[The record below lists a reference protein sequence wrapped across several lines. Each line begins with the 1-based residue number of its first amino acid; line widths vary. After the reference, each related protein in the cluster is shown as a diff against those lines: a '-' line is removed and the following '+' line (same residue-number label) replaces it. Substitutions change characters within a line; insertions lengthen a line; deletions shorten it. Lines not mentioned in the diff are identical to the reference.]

1 MRRVVPGEYS
11 SASSSYSYSSPAYQ
25 STRSI
30 FSLNI
35 SKQGRN
41 VVILILSGLLLGFV
55 SSLFVVNVNGNGIP
69 ALYYLVQ
76 ENTFVYQG
84 WLVPLVTSIIVAPPS
99 IIGLEDVVFNAIA
112 LVFVDRLLSSA
123 FTGRQYYLVFL
134 ASGIFGNI
142 LTLLNGIQYG
152 SFGASGGIFGLLAG
166 AVAFSYAV
174 SKKVNYSLV
183 MWFLIW
189 FFLSSFASTGVNW
202 VAHVGGALLGLV
214 MGYYFGIRRARYS
227 PSVRPY

>member
-1 MRRVVPGEYS
+1 MRRIVPGEYS
-11 SASSSYSYSSPAYQ
+11 SASSSYSYSSSPTYQ
-25 STRSI
+25 STRST

-35 SKQGRN
+35 SRQGRN
-41 VVILILSGLLLGFV
+41 VVILILSGLLIGFV
-55 SSLFVVNVNGNGIP
+55 SSLFVVNGIP

-76 ENTFVYQG
+76 ENVFVYQG

-202 VAHVGGALLGLV
+202 VAHVGGALLGLA